1 MRLSLLLENWQSSQI
16 NLIRIKMDNVTSF
29 SLEHTDYSVK
39 RLTLID
45 AEILQRLYEQCV
57 EFSLLT
63 DGVAPSPSAARDEF
77 EAVPEGKTTEDKYI
91 FGLFNLSNFLVGMI
105 ETIRHY
111 PDDQTW
117 WVGLMMLAPEQR
129 GQGLG
134 TNFYQAFERWVLAQG
149 ESQIS
154 LSVIEANDPGLQFW
168 KRMGFS
174 IVRKAPPQQF
184 GIKTHERYV
193 LTRILPPC

>member
-1 MRLSLLLENWQSSQI
+1 
-16 NLIRIKMDNVTSF
+16 
-29 SLEHTDYSVK
+29 
-39 RLTLID
+39 
-45 AEILQRLYEQCV
+45 
-57 EFSLLT
+57 
-63 DGVAPSPSAARDEF
+63 
-77 EAVPEGKTTEDKYI
+77 
-91 FGLFNLSNFLVGMI
+91 
-105 ETIRHY
+105 
-111 PDDQTW
+111 
-117 WVGLMMLAPEQR
+117 MMLAPEQR

-154 LSVIEANDPGLQFW
+154 LAVIEANDPGLQFW

-193 LTRILPPC
+193 LTHVLPPC

>member
-1 MRLSLLLENWQSSQI
+1 MNSPSN
-16 NLIRIKMDNVTSF
+16 F
-29 SLEHTDYSVK
+29 SLRYSGYSAK
-39 RLTLID
+39 RLIPDD
-45 AEILQRLYEQCV
+45 AEILQKLYKQCL

-77 EAVPEGKTTEDKYI
+77 DAVPDGKTTEDKYI
-91 FGLFNLSNFLVGMI
+91 FGLFNSSNFLVGMI
-105 ETIRHY
+105 EAIRHY

-117 WVGLMMLAPEQR
+117 WIGLMMLAPEQR
-129 GQGLG
+129 GKGLG
-134 TNFYQAFERWVLAQG
+134 ADFYRGFERSLSAQSV
-149 ESQIS
+149 SQIS
-154 LSVIEANDPGLQFW
+154 LSVIEANEPGLQFW

-193 LTRILPPC
+193 LTRVLPLC